1 LFWRN
6 GCDAVSI
13 QDIVDALGINR
24 GSLYATYGDKEQ
36 LWLLALGRYCDVRK
50 ARLAELNADQAGPVL
65 PQVRALL
72 AELTQ
77 PAEGLPRG
85 CLVVNAITERTA
97 DTATRELALRQISH
111 VEDTLTAALERARDT
126 GEIAASASPRQLAR
140 FLVVMLQ
147 GLHVYNRAVADP
159 RPVHDAIE
167 VAMSA
172 ISASDQ
178 PDLPDMSGH
187 GSDGNPAAKRVL
199 GGSGALHATARDL
212 ARPRAVKSSAPAAAV
227 LAGIQR

>member
-1 LFWRN
+1 MPRGKTFDPDGKIDEAIGLFWRN
-6 GCDAVSI
+6 GCDAVSV

-36 LWLLALGRYCDVRK
+36 LWLLALGRYCDVRN
-50 ARLAELNADQAGPVL
+50 ARLAELNTEHARPVL

-72 AELTQ
+72 SELAQ

-97 DTATRELALRQISH
+97 DTATRELALRQIGN
-111 VEDTLTAALERARDT
+111 VEDTLTTALERARDA
-126 GEIAASASPRQLAR
+126 GEIAAGASPRELAR

-159 RPVHDAIE
+159 RPAYDAIK

-172 ISASDQ
+172 ISASGQ
-178 PDLPDMSGH
+178 PEPPDT
-187 GSDGNPAAKRVL
+187 RL
-199 GGSGALHATARDL
+199 
-212 ARPRAVKSSAPAAAV
+212 RPQPQDER
-227 LAGIQR
+227 

>member
-1 LFWRN
+1 MPRGKTFDPDGKIDEAIDLFWRN
-6 GCDAVSI
+6 GCDAVSV

-72 AELTQ
+72 SELAQ

-97 DTATRELALRQISH
+97 DAATREIALRQIGD
-111 VEDTLTAALERARDT
+111 VEDALTAALERARGA

-147 GLHVYNRAVADP
+147 GLHVYNRAAADP
-159 RPVHDAIE
+159 RPAHDAIE

-172 ISASDQ
+172 ISASGQ
-178 PDLPDMSGH
+178 PDP
-187 GSDGNPAAKRVL
+187 L
-199 GGSGALHATARDL
+199 GT
-212 ARPRAVKSSAPAAAV
+212 RPRLRP
-227 LAGIQR
+227 QDDR